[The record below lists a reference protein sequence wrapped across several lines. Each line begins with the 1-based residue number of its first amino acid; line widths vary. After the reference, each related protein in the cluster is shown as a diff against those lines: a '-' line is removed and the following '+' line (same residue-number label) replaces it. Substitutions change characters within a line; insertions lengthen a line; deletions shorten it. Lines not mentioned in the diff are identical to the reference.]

1 MKYFLFLEC
10 FLQMKVPNST
20 RPTQYPHLKSCH
32 CNCLTSGIFMRFG
45 LNFTYSDISSTVF
58 LNMMRFPFCKTSNY
72 AVEYW
77 GVKSEEEKGTEHV
90 EEQRVIEA
98 KIRMRQKEH
107 QDEEERTLK
116 RQYLSS
122 SGQSMALGDME
133 LSHAEGEEIVSDA
146 SCAPSSRSPVPPS
159 RRNRPEEFGLDL
171 EDIMAME
178 AIWLS
183 IQERGKQSAPCYD
196 SDSDLPEQRISS
208 DDCYISPDNSL
219 NMPPSCTSYYSSGG
233 PSIGILHADGEW
245 NLVHVTKTAEAG
257 TSYRCSDS
265 TDQDSEITNQPHQGV
280 DVQDEGFQSLPASI
294 VPESFEEQMMLA
306 MEISLAEAQA
316 MTQGPGITW
325 HY

>member
-1 MKYFLFLEC
+1 MLFEGDLY
-10 FLQMKVPNST
+10 
-20 RPTQYPHLKSCH
+20 R
-32 CNCLTSGIFMRFG
+32 

-90 EEQRVIEA
+90 EEQRVIEV

-133 LSHAEGEEIVSDA
+133 CGSARAQSRLSHAEGEEIVSDA

-196 SDSDLPEQRISS
+196 SDSDLPEQRIFS
-208 DDCYISPDNSL
+208 DDCYISPAN
-219 NMPPSCTSYYSSGG
+219 N
-233 PSIGILHADGEW
+233 GEW

-265 TDQDSEITNQPHQGV
+265 TDQDSEITNQPQQGV
-280 DVQDEGFQSLPASI
+280 DVEDEGFQSLPASI